1 MSFSEQLLISDGS
14 KPFQT
19 SLPLG
24 EALSGVAGVEGRDP
38 HLSSLDNYQHNCT
51 LLREQRPKIKWR
63 PSQVRCYNRVRSGC
77 VAHRGEKLR
86 FLTLT
91 TAQGMKR
98 TKEEGFRALKER
110 IRRATP
116 YAIYKG
122 GKIKTL
128 RDLNFKGERLK
139 GFHWFSRHYYPGKNP
154 LSTLTFQYTRI
165 TTTEGVSG
173 VFHILYFGDYL
184 PQSWVSSSWEDL
196 TGTARV
202 VDIRGVSVQR
212 GSEKRVSI
220 YAVNQYVSTGQTE
233 YVRFSNSWG
242 WCFLGFLGKW
252 ETFRREFSGLPY
264 EERWERWENYIVGR
278 KHPPPE
284 HRNLW
289 DFGMIG
295 LNPRFNG
302 EGVIDHSDFYRR

>member
-1 MSFSEQLLISDGS
+1 LAFEQTKLISDGS
-14 KPFQT
+14 NPFLHH
-19 SLPLG
+19 SYLG
-24 EALSGVAGVEGRDP
+24 EALTGVAGVEGRDP
-38 HLSSLDNYQHNCT
+38 HVSSLDNYQHNCT

-91 TAQGMKR
+91 TAQEMTR

-116 YAIYKG
+116 LSIFRAWG
-122 GKIKTL
+122 GGSAH
-128 RDLNFKGERLK
+128 NFY
-139 GFHWFSRHYYPGKNP
+139 RHYYPNKNP
-154 LSTLTFQYTRI
+154 LSPLTFQYTKI

-184 PQSWVSSSWEDL
+184 PQRWVSSSWETL

-212 GSEKRVSI
+212 GSEKRLSI

-252 ETFRREFSGLPY
+252 DEIRRQFSGLDY
-264 EERWERWENYIVGR
+264 EERWGVWENYIMER
-278 KHPPPE
+278 KHKPPE

-295 LNPRFNG
+295 LNPRFIG
-302 EGVIDHSDFYRR
+302 EGVIDHSDLYGR